1 MPVPPLLFDLD
12 GTLVDSLP
20 DIAASVD
27 FVRGQHGLPPLHDDG
42 VRPLVGDGLTRLLE
56 RALPDL
62 DASTR
67 ARAEA
72 AYRTHHLEQCT
83 QLVRP
88 YPGARAHLER
98 WRSAGWAL
106 AVVTNKPLAFA
117 TRVLEACGLAS
128 LFQVVIGGDSTPA
141 RKPDPTPC
149 HAALDALGARRGVG
163 TMIGDGVQ
171 DLRAGRAA
179 GLRTIAAL
187 FGYRP
192 EAELRAEGAD
202 AYWADFGVLASHAAS
217 EGKA

>member
-1 MPVPPLLFDLD
+1 MPEPPLLFDLD

-27 FVRGQHGLPPLHDDG
+27 YVRRQHGLPPLRDEG
-42 VRPLVGDGLTRLLE
+42 VRPLVGDGLARLLE

-62 DASTR
+62 DAT

-72 AYRTHHLEQCT
+72 EATYRAHHVEQCT
-83 QLVRP
+83 RLVRP

-98 WRSAGWAL
+98 WRGAGWPL
-106 AVVTNKPLAFA
+106 AVVTNKPIAFA
-117 TRVLEACGLAS
+117 TRVLVACGLAP
-128 LFQVVIGGDSTPA
+128 LFQAVIGGDSTPA

-149 HAALDALGARRGVG
+149 HAALDALGMPRGVG

-202 AYWADFGVLASHAAS
+202 AYWAGFGVPADAVASGGTS
-217 EGKA
+217 